1 MASAGWWRFVGSF
14 VVPAV
19 GIPVVATLGSG
30 VDVLEAA
37 LWSGIA
43 VGLLAWSL
51 VEVLVALFGPAPQAA
66 RRRVPR
72 AALAVLVTP
81 VPVVCWA
88 AGFWVALGTS
98 DAAGT
103 VMSWAALSGLACAAL
118 TVVTALLLPHR
129 RGLATALCAA
139 AVLVPV
145 VVGGA
150 MAFYVARVDAR
161 LASAAADFPSE
172 GESRPAQPDEPASES
187 SPEGPPEALR
197 VWDESDVTCP
207 ELSDRF
213 ERWSGRPA
221 VESAAIEGEACAVE
235 AEASWTGWRAAV
247 RADGRFVSVVWSP
260 TADLFVF

>member
-1 MASAGWWRFVGSF
+1 MASAEWWRFVGSF
-14 VVPAV
+14 VAPAV

-30 VDVLEAA
+30 IEVLESA

-51 VEVLVALFGPAPQAA
+51 VEVLVALFGPAPQAG

-72 AALAVLVTP
+72 AALAVLATP
-81 VPVVCWA
+81 VPVVCGA
-88 AGFWVALGTS
+88 AGFWIALGTS

-103 VMSWAALSGLACAAL
+103 VMWWAGWIGLACAAL
-118 TVVTALLLPHR
+118 AVVTALLLPRR

-150 MAFYVARVDAR
+150 MAFYAARVDAR

-172 GESRPAQPDEPASES
+172 GESRPAQPDEPAADS
-187 SPEGPPEALR
+187 SPDEPPEALR
-197 VWDESDVTCP
+197 VWDDSEVTCS

-221 VESAAIEGEACAVE
+221 LESPVLEGESCAVE
-235 AEASWTGWRAAV
+235 AETAWTGWRAAV
-247 RADGRFVSVVWSP
+247 RADGRFVVVVWSP

>member
-14 VVPAV
+14 VAPAV
-19 GIPVVATLGSG
+19 GIPVVATLGFG
-30 VDVLEAA
+30 VDVLESA
-37 LWSGIA
+37 LWVGIA

-51 VEVLVALFGPAPQAA
+51 VEVLVALFGPAPQAG

-72 AALAVLVTP
+72 PALAVLATP
-81 VPVVCWA
+81 VPVVCGA
-88 AGFWVALGTS
+88 AGFWIALGTS

-103 VMSWAALSGLACAAL
+103 VMWWAALIGLACAAL
-118 TVVTALLLPHR
+118 AVVTAMLLPRR

-145 VVGGA
+145 LVSGA

-161 LASAAADFPSE
+161 LASAAADFPAE
-172 GESRPAQPDEPASES
+172 GDSRTAQPDEPASES

-221 VESAAIEGEACAVE
+221 VVSAAIEGEACAVE

-247 RADGRFVSVVWSP
+247 RADGRFVAVVWSP